1 MPKKKEQKFNEKNR
15 PVRKS
20 EFDPER
26 EAFMSKDGGY
36 TYNQWVQQPNGL
48 WELKPTCTI
57 NIGEDEVTSEV
68 TIVLDDM
75 DCADDRANN
84 QIRKHRD
91 KVFEEQ
97 RAAYEADPTDE
108 NGDKRVDP
116 WDKASYQAMRGTDI
130 LDQIFPENKPTD
142 TRMEKLL
149 ELMAGLTEEQRD
161 LIYDHL
167 GARKQFTQIAAEE
180 SERKGKTVTRQA
192 ISNRWDR
199 ILAKLCKGFN
209 VPKPVRR
216 KDKDNED

>member
-1 MPKKKEQKFNEKNR
+1 MPKKKEQKYKDNH

-26 EAFMSKDGGY
+26 ESFMDGQGNY
-36 TYNQWVQQPNGL
+36 TYNAWVQQPNGL
-48 WELKPTCTI
+48 WELKPICTAV
-57 NIGEDEVTSEV
+57 IGEEGVTAEI
-68 TIVLDDM
+68 TIALDDA
-75 DCADDRANN
+75 DCEDDRRNN

-91 KVFEEQ
+91 KVFDGQ
-97 RAAYEADPTDE
+97 CAAYDADPADE

-116 WDKASYQAMRGTDI
+116 WDKASYQAAQGTDI
-130 LDQIFPENKPTD
+130 LDQIFPEEKPAD
-142 TRMEKLL
+142 ARMEKLL
-149 ELMAGLTEEQRD
+149 ELMAGLTEEQRN

-180 SERKGKTVTRQA
+180 SERKGKKVTRQA

-199 ILAKLCKGFN
+199 ILAKLCKGFG

-216 KDKDNED
+216 NDNKDED

>member
-1 MPKKKEQKFNEKNR
+1 MPKRKEQKFNKNNR

-26 EAFMSKDGGY
+26 EAYMSEDGGY
-36 TYNQWVQQPNGL
+36 TYCQWVEVSKGK
-48 WELKPTCTI
+48 WELKPTCI
-57 NIGEDEVTSEV
+57 VNIGENEVTSEI

-75 DCADDRANN
+75 DCADDRQNN

-91 KVFEEQ
+91 KVFDDQ
-97 RAAYEADPTDE
+97 CAAYDASPADE
-108 NGDKRVDP
+108 NGDKRIDP
-116 WDKASYQAMRGTDI
+116 WDKASYQAAQGTDI
-130 LDQIFPENKPTD
+130 LDQIFPEDKPVD
-142 TRMEKLL
+142 ARMEKLL
-149 ELMAGLTEEQRD
+149 ALMDGLTEEQRN

-180 SERKGKTVTRQA
+180 TERKGKPVSRQA

-199 ILAKLCKGFN
+199 ILAKLCKGFG

-216 KDKDNED
+216 NDNKDVD

>member
-1 MPKKKEQKFNEKNR
+1 MPKKKEQKYNENNR

-26 EAFMSKDGGY
+26 ECYMDGDGNY
-36 TYNQWVQQPNGL
+36 TYNTWIQQPNGL
-48 WELKPTCTI
+48 WELKPVYTAK
-57 NIGEDEVTSEV
+57 IGEEDVTSEI

-97 RAAYEADPTDE
+97 RAAYDADPTDE

-116 WDKASYQAMRGTDI
+116 WDKVSYQASQGTDI
-130 LDQIFPENKPTD
+130 LDQILPEDKPTNA
-142 TRMEKLL
+142 RMEKLL
-149 ELMAGLTEEQRD
+149 ELMAGLTDEQRN

-167 GARKQFTQIAAEE
+167 GARKQFTQIATEE
-180 SERKGKTVTRQA
+180 SERKGKPVSRQA

-199 ILAKLCKGFN
+199 ILTKLCKGFG

-216 KDKDNED
+216 SDSKDED

>member
-1 MPKKKEQKFNEKNR
+1 MPKKKEQKFNENNR

-26 EAFMSKDGGY
+26 EAYMSKDGGY
-36 TYNQWVQQPNGL
+36 TYCQWVEVLKGK
-48 WELKPTCTI
+48 WELKPTCI
-57 NIGEDEVTSEV
+57 VNIDEDSVTSEV
-68 TIVLDDM
+68 TILLDDC
-75 DCADDRANN
+75 DCEDDRHNN
-84 QIRKHRD
+84 QIRKYRD

-97 RAAYEADPTDE
+97 CAAYDADPADE
-108 NGDKRVDP
+108 NGDKRIDP
-116 WDKASYQAMRGTDI
+116 WDKASYQAAQGTDI
-130 LDQIFPENKPTD
+130 LDQISPEDKPANA
-142 TRMEKLL
+142 RMEKLL

-180 SERKGKTVTRQA
+180 SERKGKPVSRQA

-199 ILAKLCKGFN
+199 ILAKLCRGFG

-216 KDKDNED
+216 NDNKDED

>member
-1 MPKKKEQKFNEKNR
+1 MPKRKEQKYNENNR

-26 EAFMSKDGGY
+26 EAYMSEDGGY
-36 TYNQWVQQPNGL
+36 TYCQWVEVSKGK
-48 WELKPTCTI
+48 WELKPTCI
-57 NIGEDEVTSEV
+57 VNIGENEVTSEI

-75 DCADDRANN
+75 DCADDRQNN

-91 KVFEEQ
+91 KVFDDQ
-97 RAAYEADPTDE
+97 CAAYDADPADE
-108 NGDKRVDP
+108 NGDKRIDP
-116 WDKASYQAMRGTDI
+116 WDKASYQAAQGTDI
-130 LDQIFPENKPTD
+130 LDQIFPEDKPVD
-142 TRMEKLL
+142 ARMEKLL
-149 ELMAGLTEEQRD
+149 ELMDGLTEEQRN

-180 SERKGKTVTRQA
+180 TERKGKPVSRQA

-199 ILAKLCKGFN
+199 ILAKLCKGFG

-216 KDKDNED
+216 NDSKDEH

>member
-1 MPKKKEQKFNEKNR
+1 MPKRKEQKFNENNR

-26 EAFMSKDGGY
+26 EAYMDKDGNY
-36 TYNQWVQQPNGL
+36 VYNTWVQQPNGL
-48 WELKPTCTI
+48 WELKPVCTAK
-57 NIGEDEVTSEV
+57 IGEDDVSAEI

-75 DCADDRANN
+75 DCGEDRANN

-97 RAAYEADPTDE
+97 CAAYDEDPADE
-108 NGDKRVDP
+108 SGDKRIDP
-116 WDKASYQAMRGTDI
+116 WDKASYQAAQGANI
-130 LDQIFPENKPTD
+130 LDQIFPEDKPAD
-142 TRMEKLL
+142 ARMEKLL
-149 ELMAGLTEEQRD
+149 ELMAGLTAEQLD

-180 SERKGKTVTRQA
+180 SERKGKKVTRQA

-199 ILAKLCKGFN
+199 ILAKLCRGFG

-216 KDKDNED
+216 NDNKDED

>member
-1 MPKKKEQKFNEKNR
+1 MPKKKEQKYNENNR

-26 EAFMSKDGGY
+26 EAYMSKDGGY
-36 TYNQWVQQPNGL
+36 TYCQWVQQPNGL

-57 NIGEDEVTSEV
+57 NIGADEVTSEI

-75 DCADDRANN
+75 DCEVDRQNN
-84 QIRKHRD
+84 LIRKHSD
-91 KVFEEQ
+91 KVFEEK
-97 RAAYEADPTDE
+97 RATYDADPADE

-116 WDKASYQAMRGTDI
+116 WDKVSYQAAQGTDI
-130 LDQIFPENKPTD
+130 LDQIFPEDKPAD
-142 TRMEKLL
+142 ARMEKLL
-149 ELMAGLTEEQRD
+149 ELMAGLTDEQRD

-180 SERKGKTVTRQA
+180 SERKGKPVSRQA

-199 ILAKLCKGFN
+199 ILTKLCKGFG

-216 KDKDNED
+216 NDSKDED